1 MTSDRV
7 VSDTQPNVLQI
18 TQCLTELIS
27 DVEKAKRFG
36 SLQLEALGLQ
46 LQEANLELEKSRDS
60 LAKILLDRDV
70 KSEELHKLRLNYEAV
85 VIDKQ
90 NAEEKIIEVSQNLK
104 LKADEHQETLETNKI
119 NEQKCLAL
127 EQIIEER
134 NLQLVDKQK
143 ELDAAV
149 EELNLQLVDKQK
161 EFDAAVE
168 QRDLLA
174 SETRRLQQTLDD
186 FRRKDDAQSSELK
199 SLKEKFDN
207 MLLHLHQVQEE
218 LDHYYRLSMNQAE
231 ILTAGND
238 LNERMVRLISAIN
251 S

>member
-1 MTSDRV
+1 M
-7 VSDTQPNVLQI
+7 
-18 TQCLTELIS
+18 
-27 DVEKAKRFG
+27 A
-36 SLQLEALGLQ
+36 LQ
-46 LQEANLELEKSRDS
+46 LQEANQELDKSRDS
-60 LAKILLDRDV
+60 LAKTLLDRDA
-70 KSEELHKLRLNYEAV
+70 KSEELRKLLVNHEAV
-85 VIDKQ
+85 LIDKQ
-90 NAEEKIIEVSQNLK
+90 NAEEKLK
-104 LKADEHQETLETNKI
+104 LKTDEYHEMLESNKI

-127 EQIIEER
+127 EQILEER
-134 NLQLVDKQK
+134 
-143 ELDAAV
+143 
-149 EELNLQLVDKQK
+149 NLQLVDKQK

-231 ILTAGND
+231 VLTAGND

>member
-1 MTSDRV
+1 MTSDRA

-36 SLQLEALGLQ
+36 SLQLETLALQ
-46 LQEANLELEKSRDS
+46 LQEANQELDKSRDS
-60 LAKILLDRDV
+60 LAKTLLDRDA
-70 KSEELHKLRLNYEAV
+70 KSEELHKLRLNHEAV

-90 NAEEKIIEVSQNLK
+90 NAEEKIFEVSQNLK
-104 LKADEHQETLETNKI
+104 LKTDEYHEMLESNKI

-127 EQIIEER
+127 EQILEER
-134 NLQLVDKQK
+134 
-143 ELDAAV
+143 
-149 EELNLQLVDKQK
+149 NLQLVDKQK

-238 LNERMVRLISAIN
+238 LNERMVRLISAIK

>member
-36 SLQLEALGLQ
+36 SLQLETLALQ
-46 LQEANLELEKSRDS
+46 LQEANQELDKSRDS
-60 LAKILLDRDV
+60 LAKTLLDRDA
-70 KSEELHKLRLNYEAV
+70 KSEELHKLRLNHEAV

-90 NAEEKIIEVSQNLK
+90 NAEEKISEVSQNLK
-104 LKADEHQETLETNKI
+104 LKTDEYHEMLESNKI

-127 EQIIEER
+127 EQILEER

-143 ELDAAV
+143 ELDAS
-149 EELNLQLVDKQK
+149 
-161 EFDAAVE
+161 VE

>member
-1 MTSDRV
+1 MFSFVTSDRV

-36 SLQLEALGLQ
+36 SLQLETLALQ
-46 LQEANLELEKSRDS
+46 LQEANQELDKSRDS
-60 LAKILLDRDV
+60 LAKTLLDRDA
-70 KSEELHKLRLNYEAV
+70 KSEELHKLRLNHEAV

-90 NAEEKIIEVSQNLK
+90 NAEEKISEVSQNLK
-104 LKADEHQETLETNKI
+104 LKTDEYHEMLESNKI

-127 EQIIEER
+127 EQILEER
-134 NLQLVDKQK
+134 
-143 ELDAAV
+143 
-149 EELNLQLVDKQK
+149 NLQLVDKQK

>member
-1 MTSDRV
+1 MFSFLTSDRV
-7 VSDTQPNVLQI
+7 VSDTQPNLLQI

-36 SLQLEALGLQ
+36 SLQLETLALQ
-46 LQEANLELEKSRDS
+46 LQEANQELDKSR
-60 LAKILLDRDV
+60 
-70 KSEELHKLRLNYEAV
+70 EELHKLRLNHEAL

-161 EFDAAVE
+161 ELDAAVE

>member
-70 KSEELHKLRLNYEAV
+70 KSEELHKLRLNHEAV

-143 ELDAAV
+143 E
-149 EELNLQLVDKQK
+149 
-161 EFDAAVE
+161 FDAAVE

-186 FRRKDDAQSSELK
+186 FRKKDNAQSSELK

-238 LNERMVRLISAIN
+238 LNDRMVRLISAIN